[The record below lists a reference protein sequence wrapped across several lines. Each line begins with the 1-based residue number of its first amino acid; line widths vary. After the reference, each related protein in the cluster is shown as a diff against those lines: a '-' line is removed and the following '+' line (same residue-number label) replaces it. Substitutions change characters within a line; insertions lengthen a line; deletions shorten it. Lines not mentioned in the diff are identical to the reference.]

1 MVRLPSYCERIME
14 TVKLSSKGQVVI
26 PKAIRDA
33 CHFHIGEEFIVTVV
47 GGEIR
52 LRPAAG
58 SVKRTTLDE
67 VAGMLHRTGAKP
79 LNDEEADR
87 RIEAMLGAEDAA
99 TKAIRKRA

>member
-1 MVRLPSYCERIME
+1 ME

-33 CHFHIGEEFIVTVV
+33 CHFHIGEEFIVTAV

-67 VAGMLHRTGAKP
+67 VAGMLHRPHVKP
-79 LNDEEADR
+79 LNEEETDR

-99 TKAIRKRA
+99 TKTLRTRS